1 MTDRTAVP
9 ERVSQR
15 ARSAR
20 RSGGSGSQT
29 VGDYVGQPAGEAAQA
44 VRRAGLRPGL
54 DRSFGCPAELI
65 GLVVAQDPAAGSD
78 LARNGMVTL
87 YVAAPGGEPQ
97 SGNVEPSASGE
108 LDETPAAIEAI
119 EKEPSSSR
127 PIPPRRRRKPG
138 HARRSPVAAAAPVE
152 PSLPPAVEE
161 APSVDSPGLTGVEPP
176 SAGRLTESDLPEGA
190 LEDELADDEF
200 VGRELPH
207 EDFVVRVE
215 DVLAGRSG
223 PAGWRSA
230 YPRRSAMRGL
240 SNTSRVRTWLREHRI
255 LAGACGLALA
265 LWMVVGLASALD
277 GRHARPLSASTV
289 APKRAPAAKHHDP
302 APKPAQRPAEQKRT
316 ARPARSHF
324 TRRAPH
330 PARPRRAR
338 AARGPVRTAAPGVSE
353 AGGPTPRPAPTT
365 PQPSEAPVPRSS
377 APEQSGGG
385 LFSP

>member
-15 ARSAR
+15 AKTAR
-20 RSGGSGSQT
+20 RGGGSGSQT

-97 SGNVEPSASGE
+97 SGNVEPAASGE
-108 LDETPAAIEAI
+108 FDETPAATEPI
-119 EKEPSSSR
+119 EKEPSPPR
-127 PIPPRRRRKPG
+127 PVPARRRRKPD
-138 HARRSPVAAAAPVE
+138 HARRLPVPADAPLE
-152 PSLPPAVEE
+152 PSPPPAVEE
-161 APSVDSPGLTGVEPP
+161 KRVIDSPALTGTEPP
-176 SAGRLTESDLPEGA
+176 SAGRLTESDLPDGA

-200 VGRELPH
+200 GGRQFPH
-207 EDFVVRVE
+207 EDFVVHVE

-223 PAGWRSA
+223 PPGWRRA
-230 YPRRSAMRGL
+230 YPRRQGVLHGL
-240 SNTSRVRTWLREHRI
+240 GNAGHVRTWVREHRM
-255 LAGACGLALA
+255 LAGFVGLALV
-265 LWMVVGLASALD
+265 LWMVIGLASTLD
-277 GRHARPLSASTV
+277 GRHARPLPARTV
-289 APKRAPAAKHHDP
+289 APKPALAAKHHDP
-302 APKPAQRPAEQKRT
+302 APKPAAQKRT
-316 ARPARSHF
+316 ARPARSHS
-324 TRRAPH
+324 TRRVPH
-330 PARPRRAR
+330 PARPRRAP
-338 AARGPVRTAAPGVSE
+338 AARAPVRTAAPGVSE
-353 AGGPTPRPAPTT
+353 AGRPVPRPAST
-365 PQPSEAPVPRSS
+365 PQPSEAQVPRAS